1 MVTPPI
7 DAATLANLLE
17 ATGGDQA
24 FVDELVDTYL
34 AEGDRLVGDVV
45 AAAEA
50 GAMGDLILPAHSL
63 KSSSQNVGALALGE
77 LCRRLEEEAR
87 SGTIADP
94 ADRAEEI
101 RRAFAEAQAALL
113 EERARR

>member
-34 AEGDRLVGDVV
+34 AEGDRLIGDLVT
-45 AAAEA
+45 AAES
-50 GAMGDLILPAHSL
+50 GAVPDLVLPAHSL
-63 KSSSQNVGALALGE
+63 KSSSQNVGALELGE
-77 LCRRLEEEAR
+77 LCRRLEDAR
-87 SGTIADP
+87 SGSRGLDVAVD
-94 ADRAEEI
+94 
-101 RRAFAEAQAALL
+101 L
-113 EERARR
+113 EPRKGFG

>member
-17 ATGGDQA
+17 ATGGDQG

-34 AEGDRLVGDVV
+34 AEGDRLVGDLV
-45 AAAEA
+45 AASEA
-50 GAMGDLILPAHSL
+50 GAVDRLVLPAHSL
-63 KSSSQNVGALALGE
+63 KSSSQNVGALKLGE

-87 SGTIADP
+87 SGAVTAP
-94 ADRAEEI
+94 VDRAAEI
-101 RRAFAEAQAALL
+101 RWAFAEARAALL
-113 EERARR
+113 EGRAQR